1 MGVCL
6 SCCGQSA
13 EETNLMPSPVS
24 RGRVGEKAEWKQM
37 KTLRIFQEERR
48 QQQLDAAEKRRQE
61 NEQRGIKNPES
72 VRRQQQRAEELQRR
86 EEEAA
91 RQGQGQAN
99 LRVIHL
105 SLLAPKVPLTNE
117 FPSCSGKRAKI
128 QEALKNCSSTL

>member
-24 RGRVGEKAEWKQM
+24 LGVFK
-37 KTLRIFQEERR
+37 KTLWNLRKTLEKPVWFFQEERR

-61 NEQRGIKNPES
+61 NEHRGIKNPDS
-72 VRRQQQRAEELQRR
+72 VRRQQERAEELQRR

-91 RQGQGQAN
+91 RQGQGQSN
-99 LRVIHL
+99 LRVI
-105 SLLAPKVPLTNE
+105 
-117 FPSCSGKRAKI
+117 F
-128 QEALKNCSSTL
+128 